1 MNNVRLSPEQQQ
13 EVCED
18 LLCIAQARRLEEL
31 VLLRRQML
39 SECRPPSAL
48 QWVDADFIARQAS
61 TLIGGTPGYWR
72 DAAAAALGRSSRVES
87 SIEAVRQVA
96 ADVRWQEPPQQ
107 APLPV
112 QVNVANRKR
121 GGR

>member
-1 MNNVRLSPEQQQ
+1 MNYVRLSPEQQQ
-13 EVCED
+13 EICED
-18 LLCIAQARRLEEL
+18 LICIARAGRLDEL
-31 VLLRRQML
+31 ALVRRQML
-39 SECRPPSAL
+39 RECRPPSL
-48 QWVDADFIARQAS
+48 SMRLDADHIARKAS
-61 TLIGGTPGYWR
+61 ILIGGTPGYWR
-72 DAAAAALGRSSRVES
+72 DAAAAAMGFSSRAES

>member
-72 DAAAAALGRSSRVES
+72 DAAAAALGLSSRVES
-87 SIEAVRQVA
+87 SIFIPVA
-96 ADVRWQEPPQQ
+96 TAAGS
-107 APLPV
+107 APKAL
-112 QVNVANRKR
+112 QK
-121 GGR
+121 GGVTSNL